1 MDSNTLILSNGSLFI
16 SIMTQVQCLHGIM
29 GCKRVRDDGTKP
41 KLDDDD
47 DDDIIIPLIV
57 IKRSA
62 ADFPSAR
69 GGCPYAAVFVCP
81 LAASVYYNMIM

>member
-1 MDSNTLILSNGSLFI
+1 MAR
-16 SIMTQVQCLHGIM
+16 VYYLHGIM
-29 GCKRVRDDGTKP
+29 GCKRVRDGSTKP

-47 DDDIIIPLIV
+47 DNDIIIPLV

-81 LAASVYYNMIM
+81 LAASVNYNMIM